1 MCRERL
7 FCINKRGNWMQMCS
21 CIPVQNWCFPSLLPS
36 SCGSRHPWGAPAR
49 WGAPG
54 ALPFLLAQ
62 GKDRPAVT
70 RKWQLGSELCEAR
83 GPALGRTRPA
93 VGAHPEL
100 RAAAQQRADVEPE
113 TRSKV
118 RTSRRKHAF
127 KQYVQLWLPMLSAVP
142 IRSVICVC
150 FYFTF
155 T

>member
-1 MCRERL
+1 MCRERDYFVSISVEIGCRCARVFQFRTGVSRL
-7 FCINKRGNWMQMCS
+7 FC
-21 CIPVQNWCFPSLLPS
+21 P
-36 SCGSRHPWGAPAR
+36 
-49 WGAPG
+49 
-54 ALPFLLAQ
+54 
-62 GKDRPAVT
+62 PAVGPVT
-70 RKWQLGSELCEAR
+70 LGEPRHDGERQGPCRSFWPKGRTDQPGSELCEAR

-127 KQYVQLWLPMLSAVP
+127 KQYVQVWLPMLSAVP